1 MYLELQIDTYYL
13 DPNILP
19 LARVD
24 SGAIRS
30 IINGADV
37 MAPGLTSSASHIT
50 CGLKPDNFIVRTK
63 SYILNL
69 HFLNCRPFFPK
80 TKIMPCVLE

>member
-1 MYLELQIDTYYL
+1 MLL

-19 LARVD
+19 FVRVD

-37 MAPGLTSSASHIT
+37 MAPGLTSSASHLSE
-50 CGLKPDNFIVRTK
+50 GLKPDNFVVRANFC
-63 SYILNL
+63 YINL
-69 HFLNCRPFFPK
+69 SVYL
-80 TKIMPCVLE
+80 LS